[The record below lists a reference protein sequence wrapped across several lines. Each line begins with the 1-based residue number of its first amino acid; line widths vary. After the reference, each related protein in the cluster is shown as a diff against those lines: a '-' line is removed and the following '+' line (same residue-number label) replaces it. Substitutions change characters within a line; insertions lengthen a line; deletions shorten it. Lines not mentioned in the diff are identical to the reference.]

1 MYNFIRGKV
10 DEVYIDSVSIDV
22 SGVGYL
28 INISKR
34 YALDLTPE
42 QDVKIFTTLI
52 HREDAMKLY
61 GFETKKER
69 ELFNM
74 LNSVSGIGS
83 KTALAIL
90 SQFDV
95 SEVITSIYAN
105 DSKKLAKAPGIGIKT
120 AQRLIL
126 ELKEKISTF
135 KSDISGNFEIQ
146 KDNSKLEQF
155 EETEGALF
163 ALGYSSQEVSLAIK
177 WLTEAKSEL
186 SKSDDMIRESL
197 MWLSSN

>member
-1 MYNFIRGKV
+1 MYNFVRGKV
-10 DEVYIDSVSIDV
+10 DEVYIDSVSVDV
-22 SGVGYL
+22 CGVGYL

-42 QDVKIFTTLI
+42 LDVKIFTTLI
-52 HREDAMKLY
+52 HREDTMKLY
-61 GFETKKER
+61 GFESKKER

-146 KDNSKLEQF
+146 KDSSKLEQF